1 MEQKQNENISEE
13 DIQLLDSIYNENLE
27 KNSVMI
33 YLQKIQSAL
42 GYVPE
47 YAIKYLAS
55 KTKASESHMFG
66 VITFYSQ
73 FSTKPV
79 GKNIIKICNGTAC
92 HVGGSKVLAKKLKA
106 MLKVDDEN
114 PTTEDRLFTVQP
126 VACLGCCALAP
137 AMMVNDIVYGTLTVD
152 KMKDIIETYK
162 EESENGDI

>member
-1 MEQKQNENISEE
+1 MTEKENEIISPENI
-13 DIQLLDSIYNENLE
+13 QVLDTIYKENKD

-33 YLQKIQSAL
+33 YLQKIQAAL

-47 YAIKYLAS
+47 YAIKYLAE
-55 KTKASESHMFG
+55 KTNVSESHMFG

-73 FSTKPV
+73 FSRKPV

-92 HVGGSKVLAKKLKA
+92 HVGGSKLLAKKLKA
-106 MLKVDDEN
+106 MLHVDDEN

-137 AMMVNDIVYGTLTVD
+137 AMMVNDKVYGTLTVD
-152 KMKDIIETYK
+152 KMKEIIETYK